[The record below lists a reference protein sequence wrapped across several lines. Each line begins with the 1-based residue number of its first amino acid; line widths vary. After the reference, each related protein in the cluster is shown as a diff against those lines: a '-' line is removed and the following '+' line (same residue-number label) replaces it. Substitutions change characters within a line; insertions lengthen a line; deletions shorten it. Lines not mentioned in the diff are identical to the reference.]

1 MSELKNNRATTRRP
15 RRRSPAADARAR
27 GFTLLEILVA
37 ITILAISLS
46 ALIQTTITHSRNV
59 TLLRERTF
67 AHWVAMNKLAELHL
81 SATWPSTGLQN
92 SKVEWGMTEWGVTLR
107 ISNTPND
114 AIRQAEIEVFRTPE
128 RKEKIIQVTGFL
140 SKPVLTTQSGS
151 AASGGEELSP

>member
-1 MSELKNNRATTRRP
+1 MSELKNHRATTRRP

-81 SATWPSTGLQN
+81 SATWPATGLQN
-92 SKVEWGMTEWGVTLR
+92 SKVEWGNTEWGVTLR

-128 RKEKIIQVTGFL
+128 RKESITTITGFL
-140 SKPVLTTQSGS
+140 SKPMLITQSDS
-151 AASGGEELSP
+151 AAGGGEESSP